1 MADEAR
7 PANAITGDVAGQAV
21 QAGAIHGDV
30 HFYQQITDTTGPVVP
45 RQLLTPP
52 SNFANRGAELSTLDK
67 LLAGN
72 RSKVIVLKGPGGVG
86 KTALA
91 LYWLDRLA
99 GQFPDGQLYADLT
112 LSDGEP
118 VLVDDV
124 LGQFLRALGV
134 APHRVPAGLAE
145 RAALYRS
152 VTSGLR
158 LAVLLDDAVSA
169 AQVRVLLPASTG
181 AVVVTSRRALPGLV
195 ATGALSLP
203 IDPLDEQAA
212 LDLLAGSIGTA
223 RVHEEATPARQ
234 LVDLCAGLPL
244 ALCVAGARVA
254 LRPRRPLTRLVDEL
268 NDERRRLDALSVS
281 DDLSVRTTFDLAYAG
296 LSPAQQRVYRAMGTH
311 PGVLFGPEVVAAAT
325 GASAESLI
333 EELVDASLVEE
344 VADDR
349 YRLHDL
355 VRVHARDQA
364 GAAERAEFLRLIVG
378 WYLHATRAAAA
389 LVMPARAVLPADTEG
404 TLPDGLDDVESALD
418 WQERNRVTLIE
429 VIGAAAG
436 AGLAH
441 EAYLL
446 ADALQ
451 TLFIVH
457 RHDRDVVTVGQ
468 IVLDHLDDPVAVA
481 RMRKRVARAQ
491 AALGDEH
498 SALAQATEMLNTAR
512 QQHDRRAEANALRSL
527 ALLHARF
534 GRYAAAVAEFEA
546 ALAIQRD
553 LGRDRGRALSL
564 IDLGLTLLEL
574 DRFAEAVDRLTE
586 ARHAFAQLP
595 ATDDYNE
602 ARADAALGAALAG
615 TGSFGQA
622 RRLLA
627 DALRRFTAQHA
638 DHQTA
643 RTHRWLADLARR
655 TGDENAA
662 REHTEA
668 ADRLSAAE

>member
-1 MADEAR
+1 MADQAR
-7 PANAITGDVAGQAV
+7 PENAITGDVSGQAV
-21 QAGAIHGDV
+21 QAGTIHGDV
-30 HFYQQITDTTGPVVP
+30 HFHQSAADAGVVVP
-45 RQLLTPP
+45 RQLLIPP
-52 SNFANRGAELSTLDK
+52 TNFANRAAELSTLDS
-67 LLAGN
+67 LLAGTGPT
-72 RSKVIVLKGPGGVG
+72 VVVLKGPGGVG

-91 LYWLDRLA
+91 LHWLARLA
-99 GQFPDGQLYADLT
+99 GTFPDGQLYADLT

-118 VLVDDV
+118 VLVDDI

-134 APHRVPAGLAE
+134 APQRVPAGLAE

-181 AVVVTSRRALPGLV
+181 AVVVTSRRALAGLV
-195 ATGALSLP
+195 AAGALSLP
-203 IDPLDEQAA
+203 VDPLDEQSA
-212 LDLLAGSIGTA
+212 LDLLGGSIGTA
-223 RVHEEATPARQ
+223 RVDEEAVPARQ
-234 LVDLCAGLPL
+234 LVGLCAGLPL

-254 LRPRRPLTRLVDEL
+254 LRPRRPLTRLVAEL
-268 NDERRRLDALSVS
+268 VDERRRLDALSVS

-296 LSPAQQRVYRAMGTH
+296 LPPEQQRVYRAMGVH
-311 PGVLFGPEVVAAAT
+311 PGVLFGPEVIAAAT
-325 GASAESLI
+325 GAPAERLI
-333 EELVDASLVEE
+333 EELVDASLAEE
-344 VADDR
+344 VADGR

-364 GAAERAEFLRLIVG
+364 DHVERAEFLRRIVG

-389 LVMPARAVLPADTEG
+389 LVMPARAVLAADTDS
-404 TLPDGLDDVESALD
+404 TLPEGLDDLESALA
-418 WQERNRVTLIE
+418 WLETNRPTLIE
-429 VIGAAAG
+429 VIRAAVDAH
-436 AGLAH
+436 LAH

-457 RHDRDVVTVGQ
+457 RHDRDVVTVGET
-468 IVLDHLDDPVAVA
+468 VLERLDDPVAVT
-481 RMRKRVARAQ
+481 RMRKRVARAY
-491 AALGDEH
+491 AVLGDEQR
-498 SALAQATEMLNTAR
+498 ALAHATELLSTAR
-512 QQHDRRAEANALRSL
+512 QRHDRRGEANALRSL

-534 GRYAAAVAEFEA
+534 DQRGAAVAEYEA
-546 ALAIQRD
+546 ALVILRD
-553 LGRDRGRALSL
+553 LGQDRARALSL

-574 DRFAEAVDRLTE
+574 DRFGVAVDRLTE
-586 ARHAFAQLP
+586 ARHVFGQLDAP
-595 ATDDYNE
+595 DEFNE

-615 TGSFGQA
+615 TGSLDPA

-638 DHQTA
+638 DHETA

-655 TGDENAA
+655 TGDEETA
-662 REHTEA
+662 RQHTEA
-668 ADRLSAAE
+668 AARLTETT